1 MFTQLL
7 RCQMVPGANL
17 LTSYSNNLS
26 RDGGVG
32 VGGGA
37 RTPLNENA
45 GKGRGVEV
53 TAFNRHILLLLVMG
67 TNKNH

>member
-17 LTSYSNNLS
+17 FTSYSNNLS
-26 RDGGVG
+26 RDGERGV
-32 VGGGA
+32 
-37 RTPLNENA
+37 RTPLNKNA

-53 TAFNRHILLLLVMG
+53 RAF
-67 TNKNH
+67 